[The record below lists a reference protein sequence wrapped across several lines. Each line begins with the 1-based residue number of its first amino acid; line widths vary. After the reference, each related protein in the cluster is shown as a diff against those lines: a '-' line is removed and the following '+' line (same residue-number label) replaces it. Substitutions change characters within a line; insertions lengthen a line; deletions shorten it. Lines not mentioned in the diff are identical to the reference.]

1 MNITGSF
8 ALVTGAHGG
17 LGRAF
22 VADLLQ
28 RGAAKVYVTARDTA
42 SLSDLLRRGDPRLVP
57 PRLDVTD
64 PGQIARVALVAHDV
78 TLLVNN
84 AGYAAFQGAIAA
96 PDLADA
102 RREIEVNYFGP
113 LMLAR
118 AFAPVLASAGGGAI
132 VNMLSM
138 AALLNLPV
146 TGTYAASK
154 AAFLSVM
161 RSIRAELAAQ
171 GTLVVGV
178 LAVQTETAIGAR
190 LPAPRMTADEV
201 VVDVLDA
208 VEAGRSDEIAAGSL
222 TQGAYQAFIA
232 DPKVFQARMSLRLP
246 QATH

>member
-1 MNITGSF
+1 MNITGSI

-57 PRLDVTD
+57 LRLDVTD

-102 RREIEVNYFGP
+102 RREMEVNYFGP

-118 AFAPVLASAGGGAI
+118 AFAPVLR
-132 VNMLSM
+132 
-138 AALLNLPV
+138 PP
-146 TGTYAASK
+146 
-154 AAFLSVM
+154 
-161 RSIRAELAAQ
+161 
-171 GTLVVGV
+171 
-178 LAVQTETAIGAR
+178 AV
-190 LPAPRMTADEV
+190 AP
-201 VVDVLDA
+201 
-208 VEAGRSDEIAAGSL
+208 S
-222 TQGAYQAFIA
+222 
-232 DPKVFQARMSLRLP
+232 
-246 QATH
+246 